1 MRSLLFIRAFCLY
14 SLSVAVLA
22 SLEFPARADQ
32 ESTLLQIPTQRS
44 ENWQPIHR
52 EAALL
57 LSQQS
62 PQTGPDTPS
71 APTPTPSA
79 PEPSSPTELR
89 KNYLG
94 VGPSI
99 GLSGG
104 DSPLGDT
111 SFVILSRAGLTN
123 RLALNSDIV
132 IGDGVAVNLAAVTEF
147 PLGRV
152 IPFAGGGLIINTR
165 DDWDFRPLLSGGAN
179 VPINRNFTGT
189 ARLNV
194 GFLEETDIGLMLG
207 VGYNLEGF

>member
-1 MRSLLFIRAFCLY
+1 MMRSLLLIRVSCLC
-14 SLSVAVLA
+14 SLSVATLA
-22 SLEFPARADQ
+22 GLEFPARADQ
-32 ESTLLQIPTQRS
+32 ELILLQIPTRP
-44 ENWQPIHR
+44 EHRQPIHR
-52 EAALL
+52 EAVLL

-62 PQTGPDTPS
+62 PQPVPDTPS
-71 APTPTPSA
+71 APTPTPVA
-79 PEPSSPTELR
+79 PAPSPSTELR

-94 VGPSI
+94 VGPSF

-165 DDWDFRPLLSGGAN
+165 DNWDFRPLLSGGAN